1 MNEIATDRFERRT
14 GITPA
19 DYDLL
24 LRLPLFGGLARP
36 VVENLLADAW
46 VQRFPR
52 NRVLFLEDEP
62 ATRFY
67 AIFDG
72 WVKLF
77 RQTEEGQE
85 SVIAVLS
92 RGETFAEAA
101 MFDQGVFPVSA
112 TTVDDSRLLVV
123 PAESFMRRIGQ
134 HPDYL
139 FNILASMS
147 RHLRRLVSQVEHLT
161 VRSTTE
167 RLAIFLLHLCDG
179 TGDSAVVRLPLDKAL
194 IAGRLGMQPETLS
207 RSLAKL
213 RGVGVETRGSELQI
227 KDVAALRALAAGRRR

>member
-1 MNEIATDRFERRT
+1 MIEADSDQFERRT

-19 DYDLL
+19 DYDML
-24 LRLPLFGGLARP
+24 LRLPLFAGLQRP
-36 VVENLLADAW
+36 LVESLVADAW
-46 VQRFPR
+46 VQRVPR
-52 NRVLFLEDEP
+52 NRILFLEGEP
-62 ATRFY
+62 ATRFF

-85 SVIAVLS
+85 SVIAVMT
-92 RGETFAEAA
+92 RAETFAEAA
-101 MFDQGVFPVSA
+101 MFDQGDFPVSA
-112 TTVDDSRLLVV
+112 MTVDDSRLLVV
-123 PAESFMRRIGQ
+123 PADSFMRRIGQ

-167 RLAIFLLHLCDG
+167 RLAIFLLHLCQENRG
-179 TGDSAVVRLPLDKAL
+179 PALVRLPLDKAL

-213 RGVGVETRGSELQI
+213 RGIGVETNGSELQI
-227 KDVAALRALAAGRRR
+227 RDVAALRALAAGRRR

>member
-24 LRLPLFGGLARP
+24 LRLPLFSGLSRP
-36 VVENLLADAW
+36 VVESLLADAW

-52 NRVLFLEDEP
+52 NRILFLEDEE

-85 SVIAVLS
+85 SIIAVLS
-92 RGETFAEAA
+92 RAETFAEAA

-112 TTVDDSRLLVV
+112 MTVDDSRLLVV

-167 RLAIFLLHLCDG
+167 RLAIFLLHLCDR
-179 TGDSAVVRLPLDKAL
+179 TGGSAVVRLPLDKAL